1 MKDSDISSI
10 VQLSFWQH
18 IQGGTLTV
26 MPALGGEDVGI
37 NIRRVFTL
45 TDVPVGGVRGDH
57 AHKYCTQVLIC
68 LHGKVSVGMD
78 DGRSTCNVLLE
89 NPEQGLSIP
98 PGIWNRIVF
107 EDEGTVLLVFCD
119 LPYDPEDYMRDR
131 VEYLKYKG
139 L

>member
-10 VQLSFWQH
+10 VQLRFRQH
-18 IQGGTLTV
+18 IQDGTLTV
-26 MPALGGEDVGI
+26 IPALGGEDVGF

-45 TDVPVGGVRGDH
+45 TGVPMGGVRGDH
-57 AHKYCTQVLIC
+57 AHKFCTQVLVC
-68 LHGKVSVGMD
+68 LHGKVSVRLD
-78 DGRSTCNVLLE
+78 DGRASNTIILE

-107 EDEGTVLLVFCD
+107 EKEDTVLAVFCD

-131 VEYLKYKG
+131 KAYLKYKG

>member
-10 VQLSFWQH
+10 VQLRFWQH

-37 NIRRVFTL
+37 NIRRVFSL

-57 AHKYCTQVLIC
+57 AHKYCTQVLMC

-78 DGRSTCNVLLE
+78 DGRSTCRVVLE

-107 EDEGTVLLVFCD
+107 EEEDTVLVVFCD
-119 LPYDPEDYMRDR
+119 QTYDPEDYMRDR
-131 VEYLKYKG
+131 EEYLKYKG